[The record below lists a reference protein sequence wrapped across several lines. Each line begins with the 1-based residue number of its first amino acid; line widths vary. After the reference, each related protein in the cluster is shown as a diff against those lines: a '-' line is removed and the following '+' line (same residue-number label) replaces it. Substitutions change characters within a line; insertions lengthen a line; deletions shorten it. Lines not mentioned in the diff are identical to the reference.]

1 MQKNVPD
8 QPANSFRVTLVL
20 EHRSDRLDGVL
31 LEAIRQQKEN
41 VKLRNISRSALK
53 TLFNEKK
60 ILIKGQPARPAS
72 ALAPGTT
79 YVDILFP

>member
-1 MQKNVPD
+1 MKKNVPD
-8 QPANSFRVTLVL
+8 QPENSVRVILVL

-41 VKLRNISRSALK
+41 AKLRNISRSALK

-60 ILIKGQPARPAS
+60 VLIKGQPARPAS
-72 ALAPGTT
+72 ALATGTT
-79 YVDILFP
+79 YVDILFR